1 MIVVALLSVAHRQ
14 LNVVV
19 SGDYIQPEFY
29 GIGSR
34 HATTFSAAR
43 AMPCRVIR
51 LLLCGD
57 WADIRLM
64 LW

>member
-1 MIVVALLSVAHRQ
+1 LTVFGLLSASQ

-19 SGDYIQPEFY
+19 SGDDIQPEFY
-29 GIGSR
+29 GIRS
-34 HATTFSAAR
+34 HQATT
-43 AMPCRVIR
+43 CLIG